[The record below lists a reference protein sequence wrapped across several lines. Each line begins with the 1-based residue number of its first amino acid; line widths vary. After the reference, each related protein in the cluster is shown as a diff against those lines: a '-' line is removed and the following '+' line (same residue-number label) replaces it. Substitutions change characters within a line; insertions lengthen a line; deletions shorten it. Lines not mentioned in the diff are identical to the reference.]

1 MKAIVGV
8 VRWLISVLFLL
19 RRRMGVRHRT
29 CFFSRQASRLT
40 PDFALLQQQ
49 LRKADPTMDIVTIC
63 CRYRGR
69 QDGLLRFLRQ
79 CVRSVF
85 LAASAQV
92 CVLDGYWPTICL
104 LRDKRDLRVIQ
115 IWHSVGKI
123 KKSGYQTLDKPSGR
137 SGAMARALCMHRN
150 YDAIIAGGP
159 AWNPFYCAAFDV
171 TEDRLRNWGLPR
183 LDHLVSA
190 KGEAAQCRS
199 RFPELAGR
207 TVVLYAPTYR
217 TYPLELPDPDFSCF
231 PKDRYAVLCRFHP
244 I

>member
-8 VRWLISVLFLL
+8 VRWLISALFLL

-49 LRKADPTMDIVTIC
+49 LRETDPTMDIVTIC

-123 KKSGYQTLDKPSGR
+123 KKSGYQTF
-137 SGAMARALCMHRN
+137 RAVRCH
-150 YDAIIAGGP
+150 GP
-159 AWNPFYCAAFDV
+159 GPVYA
-171 TEDRLRNWGLPR
+171 
-183 LDHLVSA
+183 
-190 KGEAAQCRS
+190 
-199 RFPELAGR
+199 PEL
-207 TVVLYAPTYR
+207 
-217 TYPLELPDPDFSCF
+217 
-231 PKDRYAVLCRFHP
+231 
-244 I
+244 